1 MATFGYVR
9 VSSADQ
15 NEDRQVIAMNE
26 HGIPQERVFTDKQSG
41 RDFERPAYK
50 SLLKSLKSGDLLYI
64 KSIDRLGRNYDEIQN
79 QWRILTKERRVDIT
93 VIDMPLLD
101 TRRGK
106 DLLGTLIADIVL
118 NLLSFVAQS
127 ERENIRQRQAEGI
140 TAAKTRGIRFGRPVK
155 KPKEDFSIWVRQ
167 WERGKL
173 PLSML
178 LEQTGMKKA
187 TFYRRLREFR
197 AARHGT

>member
-1 MATFGYVR
+1 M
-9 VSSADQ
+9 
-15 NEDRQVIAMNE
+15 
-26 HGIPQERVFTDKQSG
+26 
-41 RDFERPAYK
+41 DFERPAYK

-155 KPKEDFSIWVRQ
+155 KPHEDFSICVRQ

-178 LEQTGMKKA
+178 LERTGMKKA

-197 AARHGT
+197 AVRQGT

>member
-1 MATFGYVR
+1 MATFGYIR

-15 NEDRQVIAMNE
+15 NEDRQMIAMNE
-26 HGIPQERVFTDKQSG
+26 HGIPEECVFTDKQSG

-50 SLLKSLKSGDLLYI
+50 SLLKNLKSGDLLYI

-140 TAAKTRGIRFGRPVK
+140 AAAKTRGVRFGRPVK
-155 KPKEDFSIWVRQ
+155 KPREDFSIWVSQ

-173 PLSML
+173 PLPTL
-178 LEQTGMKKA
+178 LERTGMKEA
-187 TFYRRLREFR
+187 TFYRRLQEFR
-197 AARHGT
+197 VVRQGM